1 MSEDVT
7 PSDYEVALNASKSPK
22 SRLGWTILRLVL
34 VLESL
39 AGLVVLW
46 QTFSGV
52 LGDTGAPAG
61 LRASIIISVVL
72 SWIWVS
78 VTAYGAV
85 KGTPSWARGS
95 AITIHI
101 LMFSAAVGILQGIL
115 GTVAVG
121 IALLL
126 VAIIAIIG
134 TVIARPTPPEPLDE

>member
-1 MSEDVT
+1 MTEDVT
-7 PSDYEVALNASKSPK
+7 PSDYEVALNAANSPK

-52 LGDTGAPAG
+52 LGDKDAPAG

-72 SWIWVS
+72 CWIWVA
-78 VTAYGAV
+78 VTAYGAA
-85 KGTPSWARGS
+85 KGMPSWARGS

-126 VAIIAIIG
+126 VAIVAIVAAI
-134 TVIARPTPPEPLDE
+134 IARPTPPEPLDG